1 MIGAT
6 SGTGTAHLS
15 GASELLVMF
24 VLLNL
29 LFCMSCFV
37 DHCFYFH
44 LFSFHSIYGNLLRQW
59 HLQTFQN

>member
-6 SGTGTAHLS
+6 SGTGTAYLS
-15 GASELLVMF
+15 GASEFLVMF

-37 DHCFYFH
+37 DHCFSPGLYDTDH
-44 LFSFHSIYGNLLRQW
+44 LLFYLLLFFLFIYR
-59 HLQTFQN
+59 